1 MLINILLEKNDLLKP
16 SWSSQVAQ
24 WVKDPPLSLL
34 WLESL
39 LRCGFSPGPGTS
51 VCCGEQPHPPK
62 TKKKDKKKTKKIQ
75 DKNTCYEL
83 LKPSFLG
90 FVFLFFLFYSH
101 TCSIWKF
108 PGYGSNLA
116 AAASLCHSHS
126 NTGSKPLL

>member
-51 VCCGEQPHPPK
+51 VCCGEQPPPPK
-62 TKKKDKKKTKKIQ
+62 KKKKTKQKQ
-75 DKNTCYEL
+75 KNFRPNPL
-83 LKPSFLG
+83 VMNSLSP
-90 FVFLFFLFYSH
+90 VFWVLFFFFSFF
-101 TCSIWKF
+101 TAT
-108 PGYGSNLA
+108 PAAYGSSQA
-116 AAASLCHSHS
+116 M
-126 NTGSKPLL
+126 GPI